1 MGKDRYRPTEEE
13 IRTEKKQYQIK
24 GGRSIILWMGESW
37 GPEQTQ
43 VSSLAEE
50 KDDDETVE

>member
-13 IRTEKKQYQIK
+13 IRTERKQYQIK